1 MSVPNQI
8 NDGNWTVATQTGP
21 GWWTLPFV
29 SNGDTQSFEYHAKFR
44 QAAANYVP
52 LQNSLVG
59 FNTPPITSHE
69 QISTISTTRGTAYL
83 VEESETSDVGCGI
96 LEFTRTY
103 ASLPVKRTEQ
113 STITY
118 PFQFVSTSATYSWTT
133 PPPEPTVAELP
144 LVVNANVVYD
154 YSLTMQTVI
163 RAPKVFSVFGTLLY
177 IGGTATGTFFVAED
191 SSIKLYR
198 GYFYERRTV
207 YVDAAQFTT

>member
-21 GWWTLPFV
+21 GWWSLPFQA
-29 SNGDTQSFEYHAKFR
+29 NGDTRSFEYHAKFR
-44 QAAANYVP
+44 QAAANYTPMSNSTLAYNVP
-52 LQNSLVG
+52 PLTGKES
-59 FNTPPITSHE
+59 ITG
-69 QISTISTTRGTAYL
+69 ITTSRGVAYL

-103 ASLPVKRTEQ
+103 ASLPVTRTEQ

-118 PFQFVSTSATYSWTT
+118 PFQFVSTSGTYSWTT
-133 PPPEPTVAELP
+133 PPAEPTVAELP
-144 LVVNANVVYD
+144 LVVNANVVYE
-154 YSLTMQTVI
+154 YSLSMQSVI
-163 RAPKVFSVFGTLLY
+163 RAPKVFSIFGTLLY
-177 IGGTATGTFFVAED
+177 IGTPATGTFFVAED
-191 SSIKLYR
+191 SAIKLYR

>member
-8 NDGNWTVATQTGP
+8 RDGDWTVATQDGP
-21 GWWTLPFV
+21 ATWSLPFQ
-29 SNGDTQSFEYHAKFR
+29 SQGDTQTFEYKAKFK
-44 QAAANYVP
+44 QYAANYVP
-52 LQNSLVG
+52 LQNSLAG

-69 QISTISTTRGTAYL
+69 QITTISTARGTAYL

-118 PFQFVSTSATYSWTT
+118 PFQFVSTSGTYSWTT

-144 LVVNANVVYD
+144 LVVNANVVYE
-154 YSLTMQTVI
+154 YSLQMQTVI

-177 IGGTATGTFFVAED
+177 IGTPATGTFFVAED
-191 SSIKLYR
+191 SAIKLYR

-207 YVDAAQFTT
+207 YVNSATFTT